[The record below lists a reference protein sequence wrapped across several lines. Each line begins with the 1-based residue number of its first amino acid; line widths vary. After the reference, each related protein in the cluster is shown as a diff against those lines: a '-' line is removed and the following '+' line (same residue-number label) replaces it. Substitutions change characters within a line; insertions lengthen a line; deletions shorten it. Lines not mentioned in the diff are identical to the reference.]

1 MQKKVLVVEDQAD
14 AREMLEVIL
23 GDEGY
28 SVITTGDG
36 LAGLELA
43 QRERPD
49 IIITT
54 LNMPNLDG
62 VEMVKRLRQQQG
74 FSDVP
79 IVLLSAI
86 DTENPQ
92 ALIKA
97 GVNRV
102 LSKPVDLEMLLQ
114 TLSEA
119 LTQIATRNAS

>member
-1 MQKKVLVVEDQAD
+1 VQKKVLVVEDQAD

-28 SVITTGDG
+28 SVITTEDG

-49 IIITT
+49 IIITN

-62 VEMVKRLRQQQG
+62 VEMVKRLRQQQDL
-74 FSDVP
+74 SDVP
-79 IVLLSAI
+79 IVVLSAI
-86 DTENPQ
+86 GTDDPQ

-97 GVNRV
+97 GVNTV
-102 LSKPVDLEMLLQ
+102 LSKPVEIKMLLE
-114 TLSEA
+114 TLSQA